1 MISDLLCKLNAIS
14 FNLINTKKMEVIK
27 AMKKIVVLSIL
38 LISCSL
44 HLRAQE
50 EFEMT
55 EGDTTYIMKK
65 YYLVLLKANPDKEVL
80 DSLEVA
86 EIQAAHLENI
96 NRLADIGKIVMAGP
110 MGDDGNLRGIF
121 VMNCINLE
129 EAETLCKT
137 DPAIMKKR
145 LLFEV
150 HPWWAAK
157 GSVLP

>member
-1 MISDLLCKLNAIS
+1 MEANRIINKLMVLAVFLITCS
-14 FNLINTKKMEVIK
+14 FH
-27 AMKKIVVLSIL
+27 
-38 LISCSL
+38 L
-44 HLRAQE
+44 HAQE

-65 YYLVLLKANPDKEVL
+65 YYLVLLKTNPDKETL

-96 NRLADIGKIVMAGP
+96 NRLADMGKIVMAGP
-110 MGDDGNLRGIF
+110 MGDDGNLRGLF
-121 VMNCINLE
+121 VMDCINLE
-129 EAETLCKT
+129 EAETLCNT
-137 DPAIMKKR
+137 DPALKKKR
-145 LLFEV
+145 MLFEV